1 MAFVAITSMPAS
13 ATIINIPDD
22 YPTIQQGIDA
32 SADGDTVLVQP
43 GTYVENINFNGHN
56 IVLGSLFLTMGDTIF
71 VATTIIDGDLTGRVV
86 TFENGENSTAVICG
100 FTIRN
105 GFALLGAGIYCVD
118 YSSPTISDNSIT
130 ENSAD
135 ANGGGIYCF
144 RSSPIIIRNTIRG
157 NTAGG
162 AYGLGGGIYCNDSD
176 PPIRGNTITENL
188 GSGICCEDANPLI
201 RNNLISDNLG
211 SGIICRTGSFAIISG
226 NIISGNTAFGP
237 GSYGGGICC
246 VTSHPTIDGNTICG
260 NSAMEDGGGIFCHYN
275 CSPVIINNLIYENS
289 AGTHGGGI
297 HCGLGSSPM
306 IRNNTIRGNYA
317 TYGGGLLFSDTS
329 PITTNII
336 LWANSAPNGSE
347 VYSYNSSTEI
357 SYCNIQGGWEGEG
370 NIDCDPMFCYPDT
383 GNFYLSEG
391 SCCIGA
397 GEDGQDIG
405 ALGAGC
411 EPCAYTPGDCNHNRT
426 PLELADVV
434 AMIGMYR
441 GTADPEYVCSC
452 PPHGDDFPPEADPNG
467 NCVAFEL
474 GDVVTEIGAYR
485 GMAEAS
491 GCEDCPGSP

>member
-1 MAFVAITSMPAS
+1 MKRVYIFALALNVFAYLPVY
-13 ATIINIPDD
+13 ATIINVPDD
-22 YPTIQQGIDA
+22 YPTIQEGIDA
-32 SADGDTVLVQP
+32 SIDGDTVLVQP
-43 GTYVENINFNGHN
+43 GTYVENINCNGHKV
-56 IVLGSLFLTMGDTIF
+56 VLASLLLTTGDTSH
-71 VATTIIDGDLTGRVV
+71 VSSTIIDGNSSDRVI
-86 TFENGENSTAVICG
+86 TLENGEDSTTVICG
-100 FTIRN
+100 FTIKN
-105 GFALLGAGIYCVD
+105 GFALSGSGIYCGD
-118 YSSPTISDNSIT
+118 NSSPTIRDNRIT

-144 RSSPIIIRNTIRG
+144 RSSPIIIRNTIRE
-157 NTAGG
+157 NSAGG
-162 AYGLGGGIYCNDSD
+162 LYGLGGGVYCNESD
-176 PPIRGNTITENL
+176 PPIQDNKITDNY

-211 SGIICRTGSFAIISG
+211 NGIICRSGSFAIISG

-237 GSYGGGICC
+237 GSYGGGLCC

-260 NSAMEDGGGIFCHYN
+260 NYATEDGGGIFCHHN

-289 AGTHGGGI
+289 AGTHGGG
-297 HCGLGSSPM
+297 
-306 IRNNTIRGNYA
+306 
-317 TYGGGLLFSDTS
+317 LLFSDTS
-329 PITTNII
+329 PITTNTI
-336 LWANSAPNGSE
+336 LWANSAPNGPE

-370 NIDCDPMFCYPDT
+370 NIDCAPMFCYPDT

-411 EPCAYTPGDCNHNRT
+411 EPCAYTPGDCDHSGV

-434 AMIGMYR
+434 TMIGMYR
-441 GTADPEYVCSC
+441 GTAETQYTCDC
-452 PPHGDDFPPEADPNG
+452 PPHGYDFAPEADPNG

-474 GDVVTEIGAYR
+474 GDVIHMIAAYR
-485 GMAEAS
+485 GTAEAS
-491 GCEDCPGSP
+491 GCEDCPTRRVG